1 MFDIKKEDL
10 KKFKFFHIFLMFL
23 KIKKNT
29 QKNMFLKILIL
40 ENFLNFV
47 LNFWQNFLE
56 NSQI

>member
-1 MFDIKKEDL
+1 
-10 KKFKFFHIFLMFL
+10 MFL